1 MGPFSLWNTDLA
13 NQVGSAIGAEYAD
26 SDIYG
31 WYGPAMNTHRNP
43 FCGRNFEYY
52 SEDGILGG
60 YIASAVINGSAEH
73 GVYAYIKHFALNEQ
87 EMNRCSFLLT
97 YSDEQA
103 IREIYLKPF
112 EICVKNYESQ
122 SLAVMSSFIF
132 IGDIYSGENPYLLNN
147 VLRGE
152 WGFQGMV
159 ETDWDGSYGYQQTDA
174 CVRNGNDIM
183 LGFLQHESNQLDT
196 SSPTLVNAMRQACK
210 NIMYTVVNS
219 AAYDEEN
226 LQTGL
231 EPMTQMFVIIDVIV
245 AVVTLGIM
253 AIVVVRWMKK
263 RKATVTVTTE
273 SSEDKK
279 QE

>member
-1 MGPFSLWNTDLA
+1 
-13 NQVGSAIGAEYAD
+13 
-26 SDIYG
+26 
-31 WYGPAMNTHRNP
+31 MNTHRNP

-60 YIASAVINGSAEH
+60 YIASAVINGSAEQ

-159 ETDWDGSYGYQQTDA
+159 ETDWNGSYGYQQTDA